1 MVLAGRLR
9 RMGVSVSLQIAP
21 ELSQL
26 SKFVA
31 DRSFDGAM
39 ISVTCQSRLETCRKL
54 IKSLKDATRGRLM
67 VAIGGAILDEA
78 EDVVRLT
85 GADVVTND
93 ISHALEALGISVGRS
108 PVLELS

>member
-1 MVLAGRLR
+1 
-9 RMGVSVSLQIAP
+9 
-21 ELSQL
+21 
-26 SKFVA
+26 
-31 DRSFDGAM
+31 
-39 ISVTCQSRLETCRKL
+39 
-54 IKSLKDATRGRLM
+54 M